1 MEYLNIKL
9 ETVGDIRYV
18 GSRPLVRATWLNLLI
33 YCVKQENSG
42 RIANCSAWGDDT
54 WAQIA
59 GLRRK
64 EVHAD
69 SQLWDWDG
77 LDLVVWAYPLHN
89 EQVCRVRRDIGR
101 AGGKASGESRRST
114 KEEANGSPNAE
125 PNASANGEA
134 TLEQKGN
141 VKVKEG
147 KELQQLQQL
156 QQPAGYRG
164 GIPSLE
170 EARSYAVGF
179 SKGNA
184 EMLDISMPIVTKW
197 HDARETVGWD
207 VVKNGMQVPITDWQ
221 ADLRN
226 FARAYQKNER
236 QMPNHAAAPRS
247 PRERVILTTPK
258 GWGRKQA

>member
-42 RIANCSAWGDDT
+42 RIANCSSWGDDT

-77 LDLVVWAYPLHN
+77 SDLVVWAYPLHN
-89 EQVCRVRRDIGR
+89 EHVCRVRRDIGR
-101 AGGKASGESRRST
+101 AGGRASGSSRRSS
-114 KEEANGSPNAE
+114 KLEANGSAIGE
-125 PNASANGEA
+125 PNDSPNGEA
-134 TLEQKGN
+134 QLEQKGKE
-141 VKVKEG
+141 KVKEG
-147 KELQQLQQL
+147 KELQQQ
-156 QQPAGYRG
+156 QQPRG

-170 EARSYAVGF
+170 EARSYAIGF

-184 EMLDISMPIVTKW
+184 EMLDITMPIVTQW

-207 VVKNGMQVPITDWQ
+207 VVKNGTPVPITDWQ

-236 QMPNHAAAPRS
+236 QMTNTAPRA
-247 PRERVILTTPK
+247 PRERVVLTTPN
-258 GWGRKQA
+258 GWGGKAK